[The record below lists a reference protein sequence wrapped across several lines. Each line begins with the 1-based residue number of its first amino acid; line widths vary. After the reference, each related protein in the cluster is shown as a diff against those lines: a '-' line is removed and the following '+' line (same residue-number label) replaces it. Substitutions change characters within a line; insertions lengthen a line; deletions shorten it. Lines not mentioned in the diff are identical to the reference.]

1 MNRDRTE
8 LLYAYAVLRDTG
20 AAGDG
25 PGTVTGATGVA
36 GEPVRAV
43 REGGLVVLVG
53 SVPAAEFDE
62 EGLRE
67 RLEDLAWLEHVARG
81 HQRVVDAASAGAPC
95 VLPLRLATVYR
106 DEAGVRRMLTARHTA
121 FGAALD
127 RLEGRAEWG
136 VKIHTVAEG
145 AAEAPA
151 ATPPPPPPLPGP
163 RSRARPR
170 APRAA
175 TSGRDYLRQRAAE
188 RQAREEEWRHVD
200 EAARGI
206 HAALAT
212 LAEETRLYPPQNPRF
227 TGHPGRNVL
236 NAAYLVPRERG
247 PAFTAAVA
255 GLAGRAPQDG
265 LRVELTGPWA
275 PYSFVAG
282 EPSREPAHDTGTA

>member
-1 MNRDRTE
+1 MNPDPAE
-8 LLYAYAVLRDTG
+8 LLYAYAVLRDTP
-20 AAGDG
+20 AAASGLE
-25 PGTVTGATGVA
+25 TVTGVA

-43 REGGLVVLVG
+43 RDGGLAALVG
-53 SVPAAEFDE
+53 PVPAAEFDE

-106 DEAGVRRMLTARHTA
+106 DEEGVRRMLAARHAA

-127 RLEGRAEWG
+127 RLAGRAEWG

-145 AAEAPA
+145 TGGA
-151 ATPPPPPPLPGP
+151 PPPGPP
-163 RSRARPR
+163 SRARPP

-175 TSGRDYLRQRAAE
+175 MSGRDYLRRRAAE

-212 LAEETRLYPPQNPRF
+212 LAEETRLYPPQNPRL
-227 TGHPGRNVL
+227 TGRPGRNVL

-247 PAFTAAVA
+247 AAFTAAVA
-255 GLAGRAPQDG
+255 GLAGRAPRDG
-265 LRVELTGPWA
+265 LQVELTGPWA
-275 PYSFVAG
+275 PYSFVTG
-282 EPSREPAHDTGTA
+282 EPSREPAHEAGAP

>member
-1 MNRDRTE
+1 MNRDRRDHRDRTE

-20 AAGDG
+20 AAGSRLE
-25 PGTVTGATGVA
+25 TVTGVA

-43 REGGLVVLVG
+43 REGDLVVLVG
-53 SVPAAEFDE
+53 PVPAAEFDE
-62 EGLRE
+62 KGLRE

-106 DEAGVRRMLTARHTA
+106 DEAGVRRMLTSRHAA

-145 AAEAPA
+145 AGGPPA
-151 ATPPPPPPLPGP
+151 APPPGPP
-163 RSRARPR
+163 SRARPR

-212 LAEETRLYPPQNPRF
+212 LAEETRRYPPQNPRL

-255 GLAGRAPQDG
+255 ALAGRAPRDG

-275 PYSFVAG
+275 PYSFVTG
-282 EPSREPAHDTGTA
+282 EPSREPAHDAGTP